1 MVAICVLP
9 PVSLFTKVL
18 FLSPV
23 STMITDNVND
33 GEDGMNPA
41 EWVCAILNNCG
52 SLSKVANE
60 EIGEDSF
67 GNKDYCE
74 ALKCF
79 HTSLSI
85 LSKKT
90 EAKYL
95 EDFMPLNYNIALTL
109 ERVYSVVDQK

>member
-1 MVAICVLP
+1 MLHSNIQFFFI
-9 PVSLFTKVL
+9 S
-18 FLSPV
+18 SQ
-23 STMITDNVND
+23 
-33 GEDGMNPA
+33 A
-41 EWVCAILNNCG
+41 ENFRLWWR
-52 SLSKVANE
+52 K
-60 EIGEDSF
+60 GEDSF